1 MRRKRQFAV
10 RLALKADPV
19 AQHVP
24 SAHEYMD
31 KSQMFAPKI
40 VLNPWGK
47 KSIMTKVASV
57 KRCVQQDFPPLRTQ
71 RPLRLK

>member
-1 MRRKRQFAV
+1 MRRKRQFAA
-10 RLALKADPV
+10 RLALEADPV

-24 SAHEYMD
+24 AAHEYIE
-31 KSQMFAPKI
+31 KSQMFAKI

-47 KSIMTKVASV
+47 KSIMTEVASV
-57 KRCVQQDFPPLRTQ
+57 KRCVQQDFPPLSTQ